1 MKAALPTL
9 LLLLIT
15 LPALAACAAKPAE
28 QLSAAAPTPLRA
40 SPAAATPTALPSNLT
55 PFWNC
60 LLRERRRWHSGR
72 PLYRFFN
79 SEPSAAL
86 ESSRR
91 CAAGD
96 LPPWRPEEHP
106 PEDSAAVRACLDR
119 ERQRF
124 LSLYPEREALAAGDN
139 FFLQG
144 LARVCYLTERTPE
157 FRFPSPENPTTE

>member
-1 MKAALPTL
+1 MKAALPLL

-15 LPALAACAAKPAE
+15 LPALAACAAEPPGV
-28 QLSAAAPTPLRA
+28 SPAAPPPV
-40 SPAAATPTALPSNLT
+40 SPAAAKPTALPSSLA

-72 PLYRFFN
+72 PLYRLFN

-91 CAAGD
+91 CALD
-96 LPPWRPEEHP
+96 ELPPWRPEKHP
-106 PEDSAAVRACLDR
+106 PEDGAAVRACLDR
-119 ERQRF
+119 ERQKF
-124 LSLYPEREALAAGDN
+124 LALYPEREALAAGDN

-157 FRFPSPENPTTE
+157 FRFPNPENPTPE